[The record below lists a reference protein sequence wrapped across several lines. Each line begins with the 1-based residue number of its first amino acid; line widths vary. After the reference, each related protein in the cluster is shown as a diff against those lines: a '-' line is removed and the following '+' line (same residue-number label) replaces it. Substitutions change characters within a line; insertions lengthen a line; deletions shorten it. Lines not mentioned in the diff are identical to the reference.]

1 MHLQIQFTL
10 PITWNARLSESCSH
24 SYTTHPPVYIL
35 LRTISADAQELRELN
50 FRELVLLSARGRIHK
65 GAGGATAPSKVQ
77 NNS

>member
-1 MHLQIQFTL
+1 
-10 PITWNARLSESCSH
+10 
-24 SYTTHPPVYIL
+24 
-35 LRTISADAQELRELN
+35 LRELN